1 MKKNE
6 KQYKNNANENIRL
19 NVLIDSAIRLI

>member
-6 KQYKNNANENIRL
+6 KQYKNNANVNIRL